1 MFFSWSRFCHTD
13 RLHGND
19 HKPRI
24 FIRRSRQIQNKEVW
38 FEYRIINFW
47 LFSLARLGN
56 IGPRSFLWGSRY
68 AQSMLPWPRANNPPC
83 DSQTRL
89 VRSFS
94 RSFAFII
101 MSWMT
106 FKNVNIYTYIYI
118 YIYISFFFWSLYS
131 TVKKTKEL
139 NADTWVP
146 INQRLLEPMSNGLS
160 TRNMAGQPAPR
171 PAPEVNY
178 Y

>member
-56 IGPRSFLWGSRY
+56 TGPRSFLWGSRY

-89 VRSFS
+89 VWSFS

-106 FKNVNIYTYIYI
+106 FKNVNIYTYIHI
-118 YIYISFFFWSLYS
+118 FFFWSLYS